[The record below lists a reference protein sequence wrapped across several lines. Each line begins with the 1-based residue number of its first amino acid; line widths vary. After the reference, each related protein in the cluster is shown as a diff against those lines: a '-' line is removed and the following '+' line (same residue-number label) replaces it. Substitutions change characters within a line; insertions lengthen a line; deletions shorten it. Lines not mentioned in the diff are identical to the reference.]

1 MLQKYVFIVIKSN
14 GGVVKYLKM
23 LKLLRVQV
31 VQGS

>member
-14 GGVVKYLKM
+14 GGVKYPKM